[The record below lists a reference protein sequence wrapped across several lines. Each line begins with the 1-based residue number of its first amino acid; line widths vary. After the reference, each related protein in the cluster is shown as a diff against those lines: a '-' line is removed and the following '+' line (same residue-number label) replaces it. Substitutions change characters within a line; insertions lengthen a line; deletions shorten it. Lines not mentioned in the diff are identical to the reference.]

1 MLVRRIPAKAAS
13 MVADEYEMSHKMD
26 TGEKSVSF
34 SEEDEV
40 VEIAPRTRIQFKGK
54 TNFKNRIEFGK
65 FILKNSCFLRSTTQ

>member
-13 MVADEYEMSHKMD
+13 MVADEYEMPHKMD

-40 VEIAPRTRIQFKGK
+40 VEIAPRIFHKMNRK
-54 TNFKNRIEFGK
+54 RIESLYEGK
-65 FILKNSCFLRSTTQ
+65 FFRTLNI